1 MTTTTARARREPTQ
15 QRSRRTV
22 RQILDAAEQI
32 VGTQGVDA
40 ATTRAIAERAGVA
53 IPSLYRF
60 FADRDEILDALVEHM
75 TADLDQDARAAEAA
89 WPPGDPADL
98 IRLELD
104 TAAAYF
110 EAHPSAVAL
119 WFGGRVSPLVV
130 QAVRTRNHALAVRIR
145 ALLIGHHLV
154 PEQTPLAA
162 ADLLVELGDRILE
175 VAFRSPGP
183 PDRQAIEL
191 GGIALTAFADRWAQA

>member
-1 MTTTTARARREPTQ
+1 MTATTARARREPTQ

-32 VGTQGVDA
+32 IGTQGMDA

-60 FADRDEILDALVEHM
+60 FADRDEILDALAEHM
-75 TADLDQDARAAEAA
+75 TADLDQHARAAEAS
-89 WPPGDPADL
+89 WQPGDSAGL

-119 WFGGRVSPLVV
+119 WFGGRVSPPVV
-130 QAVRTRNHALAVRIR
+130 QTIRARNHDLAVRIR
-145 ALLIGHHLV
+145 TLLISHHLV

-162 ADLLVELGDRILE
+162 VDLLVELGDRILE

-183 PDRQAIEL
+183 PDRQTIEL
-191 GGIALTAFADRWAQA
+191 GAIALIAFAERWTQA